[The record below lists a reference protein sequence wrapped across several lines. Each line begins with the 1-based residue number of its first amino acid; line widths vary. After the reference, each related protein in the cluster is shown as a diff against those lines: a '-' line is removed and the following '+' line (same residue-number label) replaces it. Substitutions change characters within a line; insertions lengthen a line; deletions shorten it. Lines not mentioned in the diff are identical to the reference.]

1 MGQGVVLVIAF
12 ILDLLNGVLGFL
24 GSLLPLDPFADFL
37 QVTQGMRMGIQWL
50 NWFFPV
56 REAATF
62 MMVWIGL
69 MVAVRSAQYLLMTT
83 YDFTKIGAK

>member
-1 MGQGVVLVIAF
+1 MIAF
-12 ILDLLNGVLGFL
+12 ILDLINGLLGVL
-24 GSLLPLDPFADFL
+24 STLLPLDPIQDYFE
-37 QVTQGMRMGIQWL
+37 VTQSMRLGISWL

-69 MVAVRSAQYLLMTT
+69 MVMIRSAQWMLMTT
-83 YDFTKIGAK
+83 YDFTKIGAKG